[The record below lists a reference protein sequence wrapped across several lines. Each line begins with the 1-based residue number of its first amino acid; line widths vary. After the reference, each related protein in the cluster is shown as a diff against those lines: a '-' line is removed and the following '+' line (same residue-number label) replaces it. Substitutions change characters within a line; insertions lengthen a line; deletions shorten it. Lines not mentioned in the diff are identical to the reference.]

1 MTENNTK
8 PDIKSMDLGEL
19 TEALKAL
26 GEPSFRAKQLYEWM
40 HKKGVSSYDE
50 MSNIPK
56 SLKEKLIENFSFTS
70 LKAVEV
76 KESHID
82 ETKKFLF
89 ALHDGNV
96 IESVFMKYKFGVS
109 VCISSQVGCRMGC
122 RFCASTLDGVE
133 RNLFPSE
140 MLDQIYA
147 ITRITGEKVSRV
159 VVMGSGEPLDNY
171 EEVTAFIRLVTMKEG
186 LNLSRRAVT
195 LSTCGLKAGICRL
208 ADSGLDV
215 NLALSLHAPNHE
227 LRRQMLPVEN
237 ANRLED
243 VMAALDYYRA
253 KTGRRITCEYCL
265 IEGKNDT
272 IKCSEELYELLKNT
286 DHLLN
291 VIGVNDG
298 SVNKRDDGYIYAFA
312 DRLRRKGLNVTV
324 RRRLGSSI
332 NAACGQLKSRY
343 VNDKEV

>member
-1 MTENNTK
+1 MKNLFGLF
-8 PDIKSMDLGEL
+8 PDEIKDMVLE
-19 TEALKAL
+19 L
-26 GEPSFRAKQLYEWM
+26 GEPGFRADQITGWIYEKAVTDIDAM
-40 HKKGVSSYDE
+40 TNLPKKLRST
-50 MSNIPK
+50 
-56 SLKEKLIENFSFTS
+56 LKENCYAAWPAVEKKFTEEKSGTVKYLLRTEDDILIECV
-70 LKAVEV
+70 LLRY
-76 KESHID
+76 
-82 ETKKFLF
+82 ETGCTLC
-89 ALHDGNV
+89 
-96 IESVFMKYKFGVS
+96 VS
-109 VCISSQVGCRMGC
+109 TQAGCRMGC
-122 RFCASTLDGVE
+122 VFCESGKGGLI
-133 RNLFPSE
+133 RNLTRSE
-140 MLDQIYA
+140 ILGEVYRVQDEENI
-147 ITRITGEKVSRV
+147 RISSIVL
-159 VVMGSGEPLDNY
+159 MGSGEPLDNY